1 MTSNGKIG
9 DKTYTYSYDKILS
22 YFYVQPTTIYFTIC
36 NIGFADT
43 SIWLA
48 NDANDSTKQYFFAR
62 FTNNASSSP
71 TTPLQVV
78 PLPFVFQ

>member
-1 MTSNGKIG
+1 MGSAGKEG
-9 DKTYTYSYDKILS
+9 DKTYTYSYDRILS

-36 NIGFADT
+36 NIEFGST
-43 SIWLA
+43 SFWLA

-62 FTNNASSSP
+62 LTNYESSSQV
-71 TTPLQVV
+71 TFLQLV